1 MVCRRKDHLE
11 EFDDLLL
18 LLSFSIIDD
27 MSFGSFEVG
36 LVAAGGGGWTFGWS
50 LLPFTTAPSKILK

>member
-1 MVCRRKDHLE
+1 MVCWGNHLE

-36 LVAAGGGGWTFGWS
+36 LDAAGGGGWTFGWS
-50 LLPFTTAPSKILK
+50 AFPFTTAPSKILK